1 MENTTEIN
9 IFEQATRLQ
18 LRFDS
23 PKGQLSVEDLWVL
36 SLEKLNDLAK
46 GLKRKLKET
55 EEEDFLKTRSD
66 TDKKVD
72 LSFQVV
78 LYILQTKKAEAED
91 RARVAENRAMKQKLL
106 EKIEQKKDKAYD
118 DMTVEQLQEQLSKL

>member
-78 LYILQTKKAEAED
+78 LYILQ
-91 RARVAENRAMKQKLL
+91 KQTGYWVSLSGNKLL
-106 EKIEQKKDKAYD
+106 IRVQ
-118 DMTVEQLQEQLSKL
+118 SH